1 MKRAEALEPKQESGT
16 AVANLDFE
24 EERRD
29 GKAEIAEL
37 INVLEAILS
46 VFWNMSECFEGLR
59 LWEGN
64 GTCNGKT
71 HKNIEESGLDIGESE
86 IGLSLGDGARV

>member
-1 MKRAEALEPKQESGT
+1 MKRAEALGPKQESGT

-46 VFWNMSECFEGLR
+46 AFQYGCCVGL
-59 LWEGN
+59 
-64 GTCNGKT
+64 
-71 HKNIEESGLDIGESE
+71 
-86 IGLSLGDGARV
+86 